1 LDAMNDHLRW
11 PCSSTSRRSWLSSCT
26 VHCWVLP
33 LYALRPPA
41 PFGVLSP
48 ALVPLEPDGD
58 DSLLDGG
65 PSESAGSAPGSFL
78 TAFLGVDFLAP
89 APALALALPPLP
101 PGRSPLR
108 SSLDAACVVGWWKC
122 GV

>member
-1 LDAMNDHLRW
+1 M
-11 PCSSTSRRSWLSSCT
+11 
-26 VHCWVLP
+26 
-33 LYALRPPA
+33 YALRPETP
-41 PFGVLSP
+41 PGVLSP

-78 TAFLGVDFLAP
+78 TVFLGVAFLAP
-89 APALALALPPLP
+89 APALALALALAPLP
-101 PGRSPLR
+101 PGRRPLR
-108 SSLDAACVVGWWKC
+108 SSLDAACVVGWWEC